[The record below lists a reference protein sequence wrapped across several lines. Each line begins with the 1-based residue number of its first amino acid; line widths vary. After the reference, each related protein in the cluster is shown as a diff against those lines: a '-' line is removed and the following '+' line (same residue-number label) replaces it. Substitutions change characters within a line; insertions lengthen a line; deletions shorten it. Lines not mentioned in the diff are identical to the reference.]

1 MMTIS
6 DNNTVNTADQKKLS
20 FATFFLAISMLA
32 TGASGLVTEYVLS
45 TVSTYILG
53 SSIEQF
59 SITIALMLFMMG
71 VASWMQKFFS
81 DNNLIRSFI
90 VIEILL
96 AIIGSYAPIA
106 MYASYGFMENHF
118 MLVQYSLILSIGFLI
133 GFEIPLILRINES
146 FSKTLRANVAVV
158 SAADYIGSFAGAWIW
173 VKILLKNFPLTEIS
187 FLLAM
192 LNFGV
197 AVITCLY
204 FMKHGLI
211 KNKIVPI
218 LIFILVIAVLLFGYK
233 SNRDWNFKTEQK
245 LYEDKIVFAHTTKY
259 QHLVMTNNSFIN
271 EYRFYINGNLQFS
284 SLDEKIYHEQLVHPV
299 MELAA
304 SRENVL
310 ILGGGDGLALRE
322 VLKYQDVK
330 QVVLVDLDPEM
341 VEFCSNNTIL
351 TKLNEN
357 SFSSAKVKAIKSAGV
372 ITDTLFRDIYQ
383 ETGKIVNKRP
393 VTEKVA
399 RVNVFNIDADKFL
412 DGQKKK
418 WDVIIVDLPDPNSVE
433 LSKLYS
439 SSFYGKLNLALA
451 NDGLMS
457 IQSTSPYH
465 AKEAY
470 LCIGRTLEYAGF
482 NTLPYH
488 DNVPS
493 FGDWGWYIAGK
504 QHITKNFLLQK
515 IDEIDAFSVET
526 SYLTPEQFRA
536 SLVFGKKSLVS
547 KHNDV
552 STLMYPVILE
562 HYINESW
569 KVE

>member
-6 DNNTVNTADQKKLS
+6 DNKTVSATDQKKLS

-71 VASWMQKFFS
+71 VASWLQKFFS

-158 SAADYIGSFAGAWIW
+158 SAADYVGSFIGAWIW
-173 VKILLKNFPLTEIS
+173 VKVLLKNFPLTEIS

-197 AVITCLY
+197 AVVTCMY

-211 KNKIVPI
+211 KNKVIPI
-218 LIFILVIAVLLFGYK
+218 LMFILVITVLLFGYK
-233 SNRDWNFKTEQK
+233 SNRNWNFKTEQR
-245 LYEDKIVFAHTTKY
+245 LYEDKIEFSHTTKY
-259 QHLVMTNNSFIN
+259 QHLVMTHNSFIN

-341 VEFCSNNTIL
+341 VEFCSQNDIL

-383 ETGKIVNKRP
+383 ETGKLVNKRP
-393 VTEKVA
+393 VTKRVA

-470 LCIGRTLEYAGF
+470 LCIGRTLEHAGF

-504 QHITKNFLLQK
+504 EHITKDFLLQM
-515 IDEIDAFSVET
+515 IGEIDSFSVET

-547 KHNDV
+547 KYNDV
-552 STLMYPVILE
+552 STLMYPIILE
-562 HYINESW
+562 HYINDSW

>member
-1 MMTIS
+1 MMTLS
-6 DNNTVNTADQKKLS
+6 DSKQVKTAENKKLS

-71 VASWMQKFFS
+71 VASWLQKFFS

-158 SAADYIGSFAGAWIW
+158 SAADYVGSFIGAWVW
-173 VKILLKNFPLTEIS
+173 VKVLLKHFPLTEIS

-197 AVITCLY
+197 AVITCIY

-211 KNKIVPI
+211 KNKIIPI
-218 LIFILVIAVLLFGYK
+218 IMFVLVIAVLLFGYK
-233 SNRDWNFKTEQK
+233 SNRDWNFKTEQR
-245 LYEDKIVFAHTTKY
+245 LYEDKIVFTHTTKY

-304 SRENVL
+304 ARENVL

-322 VLKYQDVK
+322 VLKYDDVE

-341 VEFCSNNTIL
+341 VAFCSRNEIL
-351 TKLNEN
+351 KKLNN
-357 SFSSAKVKAIKSAGV
+357 DSFSSARVKAVKSAGV
-372 ITDTLFRDIYQ
+372 ISDSLFKDIYQ
-383 ETGKIVNKRP
+383 ETGRVVNKRP

-399 RVNVFNIDADKFL
+399 RVNVFNIDADKYM

-439 SSFYGKLNLALA
+439 SSFYKKLNLALSV
-451 NDGLMS
+451 DGLIS

-465 AKEAY
+465 AREAY
-470 LCIGRTLEYAGF
+470 LCIGRTLDYAGF
-482 NTLPYH
+482 NILPYH

-493 FGDWGWYIAGK
+493 FGDWGWYLAGK
-504 QHITKNFLLQK
+504 RHITKEFLLQK
-515 IDEIDAFSVET
+515 INDMDTFSVET
-526 SYLTPEQFRA
+526 TYLTPEQFRA
-536 SLVFGKKSLVS
+536 SLVFGKKSLES
-547 KHNDV
+547 KYKDV

-562 HYINESW
+562 HYINDSW